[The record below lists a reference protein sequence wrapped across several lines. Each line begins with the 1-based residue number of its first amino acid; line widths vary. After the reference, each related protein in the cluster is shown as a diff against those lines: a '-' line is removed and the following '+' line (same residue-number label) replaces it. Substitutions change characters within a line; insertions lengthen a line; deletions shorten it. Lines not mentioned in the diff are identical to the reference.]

1 MPTTSHPHN
10 QKCLTGELAKTCL
23 ASHDQKLTRAMAK
36 TCLDLKCTVLE
47 PSHDQQNAP
56 NKGTDQDLLRS
67 NMPAPEQGSNCEK
80 KKVVGV
86 GKRVAHQSRI

>member
-1 MPTTSHPHN
+1 MSDGG
-10 QKCLTGELAKTCL
+10 TGQDLL
-23 ASHDQKLTRAMAK
+23 ASHDQKLTRALAK

-56 NKGTDQDLLRS
+56 NTEGTDQDLLRS

-86 GKRVAHQSRI
+86 GKRVAHQWR